1 MSKVRLVKI
10 WTDQTFD
17 QKIRRFLKN
26 DENHKCNEDGVEV
39 DIECINDYEEEGFD
53 GSIDYDDA
61 EKRCSLCWWWWLK
74 KKWIA

>member
-26 DENHKCNEDGVEV
+26 DEGHKYNDAEGDVEV
-39 DIECINDYEEEGFD
+39 ELECINGGEEEYCD
-53 GSIDYDDA
+53 GADCDNKPEQKVFYLLMVRI
-61 EKRCSLCWWWWLK
+61 
-74 KKWIA
+74 